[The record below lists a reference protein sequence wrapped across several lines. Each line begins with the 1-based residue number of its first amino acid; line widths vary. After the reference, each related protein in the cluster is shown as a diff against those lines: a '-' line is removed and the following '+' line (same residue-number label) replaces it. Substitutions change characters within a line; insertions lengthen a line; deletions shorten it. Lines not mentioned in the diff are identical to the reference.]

1 MDYEAEIMTAVVENK
16 TFEEKMKARIKESIG
31 DLIGDED
38 LKRLLDSAMQDVFF
52 KPSKIK
58 INSYDYKDGPS
69 FLQEIVKELM
79 EPIVRE
85 QIKQYINTNQDTV
98 DKVIG
103 EVVQEGVGMSMV
115 KAMHSLFQQDLYTLQ
130 NNIHNR
136 LVTKGI

>member
-1 MDYEAEIMTAVVENK
+1 MTAVVENK